1 MERSEA
7 PAGRSAFAPEVYR
20 DYLRIL
26 ARLQFDDRLRGRL
39 DPSDVVQQT
48 LMMAHARGEQFRG
61 RTEAE
66 YKAWLRAILAN
77 NLALALRRFGR
88 EGGERVQSL
97 EVSLEQ
103 SSARL
108 EAWLAS
114 DAPTPEQRV
123 LAAERL
129 ARLAGALDALP
140 DEQRAA
146 ITLRH
151 LQGLSVAE
159 VAERMGRTTA
169 SVAGLLRRGAQTL
182 RERLDGPD

>member
-1 MERSEA
+1 MDEA
-7 PAGRSAFAPEVYR
+7 GVRELAFAPEMYR

-26 ARLQFDDRLRGRL
+26 ARLHLDERLRGRL
-39 DPSDVVQQT
+39 DPSDVVQQS
-48 LMMAHARGEQFRG
+48 LLMAHAHGDQFRG

-77 NLALALRRFGR
+77 NLAMALRQYGR
-88 EGGERVQSL
+88 QRGERVQSL
-97 EVSLEQ
+97 ETALEQ

-114 DAPTPEQRV
+114 DAPMPEQRAV
-123 LAAERL
+123 AAEQL
-129 ARLAGALDALP
+129 ARLAEALDCLP
-140 DEQRAA
+140 DDQRTA

-159 VAERMGRTTA
+159 VAGRMGRTTA
-169 SVAGLLRRGAQTL
+169 SVAGLLRRGAQVL
-182 RERLDGPD
+182 RERLGEPD